1 MQLSIFALAAFAAV
15 ALANPSTLPG
25 PRSWVVLLESLGP
38 IRARQQPPSNPNAI
52 TTGPAVNQPAMTDRN
67 GNVISFDSAKVYLA
81 AKEAGL

>member
-15 ALANPSTLPG
+15 ALANPLHA
-25 PRSWVVLLESLGP
+25 PRAA